1 MPAREPGRR
10 SRLAGERRHHCW
22 GGQEEEGWTAIGISF
37 PMHAQTLRAWGKLSG
52 TSYRWQGATCNDRA
66 SLVWATVP
74 GTSCVG

>member
-37 PMHAQTLRAWGKLSG
+37 SEHGQTLRKWGYRQQG
-52 TSYRWQGATCNDRA
+52 TSHTGYGQQAPLPRATGGSAPCA
-66 SLVWATVP
+66 
-74 GTSCVG
+74 G